1 MRKKSTREKIR
12 LAVCAC
18 AVTWIVLLTSAA
30 LTMVCSQAVVSGY
43 LPDEEMLSIRQSEP
57 LRSEISLF
65 GEVYVIDW
73 SPVNEAAGILQPYF
87 ALIPAPV
94 RLPYQLYLLGEERYR
109 EAQKEQRAREFIE
122 NI

>member
-1 MRKKSTREKIR
+1 MRRKASKEKIR
-12 LAVCAC
+12 LAACAC
-18 AVTWIVLLTSAA
+18 AVTWIFFLTSAA

-43 LPDEEMLSIRQSEP
+43 LPEETMLSIRQTEP
-57 LRSEISLF
+57 LRSEIHLF

-73 SPVNEAAGILQPYF
+73 SPVNEAARVLQPCF